1 MNTHRLYLNVENQ
14 NVEGDP
20 SMIRDVPSENYI
32 KQWGLEHLTQLWVYF
47 RALGAKNQK
56 QTNGSERK
64 FKVHPITLEL
74 FGLPPWAD
82 LEKVAVLDNRGLY
95 MNISNQTSSLG
106 GSVWDTI
113 FVVLDTF
120 QPTGGSNCNSYWN
133 KKKWI
138 VKIRI
143 QNLFKQLL

>member
-1 MNTHRLYLNVENQ
+1 MQRDANQ
-14 NVEGDP
+14 NFEGDP

-82 LEKVAVLDNRGLY
+82 VEKVAVLDNRGLHL
-95 MNISNQTSSLG
+95 LG
-106 GSVWDTI
+106 GLCGIQFLWCLTLFNQQEGQI
-113 FVVLDTF
+113 ATA
-120 QPTGGSNCNSYWN
+120 
-133 KKKWI
+133 I
-138 VKIRI
+138 EIRRSE
-143 QNLFKQLL
+143 L